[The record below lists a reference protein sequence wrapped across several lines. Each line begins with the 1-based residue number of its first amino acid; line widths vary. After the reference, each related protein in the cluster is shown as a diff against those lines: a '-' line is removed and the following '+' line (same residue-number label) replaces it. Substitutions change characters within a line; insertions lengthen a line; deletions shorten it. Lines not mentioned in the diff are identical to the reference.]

1 MGLALAIICSLSF
14 VALDILRKLLGRHLP
29 AIQIV
34 IGINMGA
41 ASVFMGVLIATGIK
55 QWDITFIMVV
65 AVELVAH
72 IAASIL
78 YVQAVTLS
86 PLSLTIPYL
95 GFTPVVVTLL
105 AYPLLGEVPSLL
117 GLGGITLVVMGTIA
131 LNLGKSN
138 RLSELLSLPFHE
150 PGSWRMLVVAG
161 IWGVMT
167 PLDKIAIAHGSEA
180 LLAFSLSAGSA
191 LLLGAKCLCEI
202 PKKTIST
209 KKSGYIIL
217 LLMAAALVAGIA
229 VMSQFFAYRELL
241 VAYVETIKRAGS
253 LVSITIGALAFNEKG
268 LTQSLPATALIILGI
283 ILIIL

>member
-1 MGLALAIICSLSF
+1 MGLALAIVCSLSF
-14 VALDILRKLLGRHLP
+14 VALDILRKLLGKNFS

-41 ASVFMGVLIATGIK
+41 AIVFMGVLMTTGIK
-55 QWDITFIMVV
+55 QWDTTFIIVV
-65 AVELVAH
+65 AIELVAH

-78 YVQAVTLS
+78 YVQALTLS

-95 GFTPVVVTLL
+95 GFAPVVVTLL
-105 AYPLLGEVPSLL
+105 AYPLLGEAPALL
-117 GLGGITLVVMGTIA
+117 GLVGITLVVVGTIA

-138 RLSELLSLPFHE
+138 QLSELLSLPFHE

-167 PLDKIAIAHGSEA
+167 PLDKIAITHGSEA
-180 LLAFSLSAGSA
+180 LLAFSLSGGSA
-191 LLLGAKCLCEI
+191 LLLGAKYLCEF
-202 PKKTIST
+202 PKKTTPT
-209 KKSGYIIL
+209 KKSGHAIL
-217 LLMAAALVAGIA
+217 LLLVASLVASIA
-229 VMSQFFAYRELL
+229 VMSQFFAYQELL

-268 LTQSLPATALIILGI
+268 LTQRLPATALIVLGI
-283 ILIIL
+283 ILITL